1 MFVQI
6 PPGFSGRRS
15 PRSPRSPRSATM
27 APGAWFRWSHW
38 NRDGMRWNEI
48 NLVNL
53 GFIWEFGRGAF
64 LADHKTFTRHSQDM
78 HKRSQDICKTSEKS
92 HSSWTVS
99 WALLGCW
106 DRCRDTGMVLKHWR
120 WSGAAKDSKRL
131 LSKHGHVVGFLC
143 VPHKACVQ
151 RCGNTDWAI
160 WAQRPSAT
168 FRIGQHA
175 TVHRK
180 ELQKGGKYGKYEQIL
195 VHVWYT
201 LSKPHLLQTCSKD
214 HLLPGQY
221 EETKSVQHLDRLSL
235 FERGL
240 GRLQPFGRATVPGS
254 PDKRSSTIKDVNV
267 TVCTYFSIYAHRW
280 IYSSVSIS
288 LYIYNYI

>member
-1 MFVQI
+1 M
-6 PPGFSGRRS
+6 
-15 PRSPRSPRSATM
+15 
-27 APGAWFRWSHW
+27 W
-38 NRDGMRWNEI
+38 
-48 NLVNL
+48 
-53 GFIWEFGRGAF
+53 
-64 LADHKTFTRHSQDM
+64 
-78 HKRSQDICKTSEKS
+78 
-92 HSSWTVS
+92 
-99 WALLGCW
+99 
-106 DRCRDTGMVLKHWR
+106 KH
-120 WSGAAKDSKRL
+120 
-131 LSKHGHVVGFLC
+131 
-143 VPHKACVQ
+143 
-151 RCGNTDWAI
+151 WAI
-160 WAQRPSAT
+160 WAQQPSAT

-201 LSKPHLLQTCSKD
+201 LSKPLVLQSSKD

-267 TVCTYFSIYAHRW
+267 SVCTYFSIYAHRW

-288 LYIYNYI
+288 LYIYNYIVLYILYVVINPKIIFWKGTPTHQHPRTTSALGEKHRRESLFRRVTRQPPNPKVRVSKWLMGFNHQLL